1 MIMRTVPALLVFLLL
16 FGFTACGRKLQND
29 TDIGNTAAVSS
40 EDRPDK
46 GKLSGG
52 KGQAGQADQADQ
64 TDQTNQE
71 MSGPLAKKETQKIQK
86 EQKALLWL
94 QEYMAGYAP
103 QAAIA
108 AAYLGYREAEDT
120 TSLTQWMKNNAPEL
134 VKEMP
139 FILTIPPERILGSDH
154 GNLYC
159 IVPGD
164 DRTTLSVNHV
174 TWKSTGNG
182 VWPESDKVLYRDEY
196 AEPVLVFVGYEEFYD
211 EPDIE
216 IVASDSGGAGGI
228 VTWNPIWNPE
238 DGGYMIIPTGEDYEP
253 LVLDFTKFG
262 NGMDLEDWNDPDNL
276 EPAGDDWWVPPT
288 DVGLA
293 DTGWVCDGW
302 YLNLLGG
309 DENPDYAGTAELYC
323 QFEDGQEYQLL
334 YYGVWKMVDD
344 CLQLIVST
352 GVGNTPSDGSGVF
365 PVLIDPSGE
374 YLYIQ
379 QDRDNG
385 MCPPFFE
392 DGVTS
397 TVLTRSYG

>member
-1 MIMRTVPALLVFLLL
+1 MRTVPALLVFLLL

-46 GKLSGG
+46 GKLSGD

-182 VWPESDKVLYRDEY
+182 VWPESDKVLYRDGY

-238 DGGYMIIPTGEDYEP
+238 NGGYMILPTGEDYEP

-288 DVGLA
+288 EAGLA

-323 QFEDGQEYQLL
+323 QFEDGISAALL
-334 YYGVWKMVDD
+334 R
-344 CLQLIVST
+344 CLE
-352 GVGNTPSDGSGVF
+352 NDG
-365 PVLIDPSGE
+365 
-374 YLYIQ
+374 
-379 QDRDNG
+379 
-385 MCPPFFE
+385 
-392 DGVTS
+392 
-397 TVLTRSYG
+397 